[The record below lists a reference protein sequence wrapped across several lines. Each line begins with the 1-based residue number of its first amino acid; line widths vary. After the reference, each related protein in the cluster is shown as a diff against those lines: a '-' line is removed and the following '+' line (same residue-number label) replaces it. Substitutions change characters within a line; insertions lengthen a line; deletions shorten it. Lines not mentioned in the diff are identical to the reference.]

1 MPQFGNLP
9 VETVTSGT
17 GLLAK
22 VELGSTLGKLVTID
36 ATDAG
41 SEEISPK
48 NRTSPF
54 RAPFPTATEILSL
67 DISKPMKIKLSRF
80 VVRLA

>member
-1 MPQFGNLP
+1 MF
-9 VETVTSGT
+9 
-17 GLLAK
+17 
-22 VELGSTLGKLVTID
+22 TID